1 MQLFR
6 KPKLTKKK
14 IIILTA
20 VIIFLTVFC
29 IFQNKYLTVSEYT
42 FTSPKVP
49 ASADGFRIV
58 QVSDLH
64 NAKFGRNNSRLI
76 NKIKDQSPD
85 IIVITGD
92 IADSNH
98 TNIDTAVS
106 FCEEAA
112 KIAPCYYITG
122 NHEMW
127 LDADEQK
134 KLFSG
139 ITDAGVTLLKDET
152 VTLDNGISLTGLDDE
167 SLYNGTLAK
176 LSADIDPDAL
186 HIVLAHEPQ
195 YLDEEYTLS
204 SPDLIITG
212 HAHGGQF
219 RLPFIGGI
227 IAPDQ
232 GFFPKYTS
240 GEYKSG
246 DTTMYVSRGLGNSVI
261 PLRIFNTPEINLLII
276 KANFQ
281 DKGIDK

>member
-1 MQLFR
+1 MQIFR

-14 IIILTA
+14 VIILTT
-20 VIIFLTVFC
+20 VLVFLTIFC
-29 IFQNKYLTVSEYT
+29 VFQNQYLTTDEYT
-42 FTSPKVP
+42 FTSAKVP
-49 ASADGFRIV
+49 TSADGFCIV

-76 NKIKDQSPD
+76 NKIKDSSPD

-92 IADSNH
+92 IVDSNH
-98 TNIDTAVS
+98 TNIKTATD

-127 LDADEQK
+127 LTEDESDT
-134 KLFSG
+134 LYSG
-139 ITDAGVTLLKDET
+139 MTSAGVTILDNT
-152 VTLDNGISLTGLDDE
+152 TTILDNGIYLTGLGDDHLYDG
-167 SLYNGTLAK
+167 SLAE
-176 LSADIDPDAL
+176 LSKDIPEDKL

-195 YLDEEYTLS
+195 YLEEEYTLS

-227 IAPDQ
+227 VAPDQ
-232 GFFPKYTS
+232 GFFPKYTA

-261 PLRIFNTPEINLLII
+261 PVRIFNTPEINVLKI
-276 KANFQ
+276 KSA
-281 DKGIDK
+281 K

>member
-14 IIILTA
+14 IIILSV
-20 VIIFLTVFC
+20 VIVLLTIFC
-29 IFQNKYLTVSEYT
+29 IFQNKYLTVDEYT
-42 FTSPKVP
+42 FTSAKVSK
-49 ASADGFRIV
+49 SADDFRIV

-64 NAKFGRNNSRLI
+64 NAKFGKNNSRLI
-76 NKIKDQSPD
+76 SKIKDQSPD

-92 IADSNH
+92 IVDSNH
-98 TNIDTAVS
+98 TNIDTATD
-106 FCEEAA
+106 FCKEAA

-127 LDADEQK
+127 LDKSETDT
-134 KLFSG
+134 LYSG
-139 ITDAGVTLLKDET
+139 MNSAGVTILDST
-152 VTLDNGISLTGLDDE
+152 TITLENGIYLTGLGDDH
-167 SLYNGTLAK
+167 LYDGTLAK
-176 LSADIDPDAL
+176 LSESVPDDAL

-195 YLDEEYTLS
+195 YLEEEYKLS

-212 HAHGGQF
+212 HAHGGQV

-232 GFFPKYTS
+232 GFFPKYTA

-261 PLRIFNTPEINLLII
+261 PLRLFNTPEINLLKI
-276 KANFQ
+276 KAN
-281 DKGIDK
+281 

>member
-14 IIILTA
+14 IIILSV
-20 VIIFLTVFC
+20 VIVLLTIFC
-29 IFQNKYLTVSEYT
+29 IFQNKYLTVDEYT
-42 FTSPKVP
+42 FTSAKVSK
-49 ASADGFRIV
+49 SADDFRIV

-64 NAKFGRNNSRLI
+64 NAKFGKNNSRLI
-76 NKIKDQSPD
+76 SKIKDQSPD

-92 IADSNH
+92 IVDSNH
-98 TNIDTAVS
+98 TNIDTATD
-106 FCEEAA
+106 FCKEAA

-127 LDADEQK
+127 LDKSETDT
-134 KLFSG
+134 LYSG
-139 ITDAGVTLLKDET
+139 MNSAGVTILDST
-152 VTLDNGISLTGLDDE
+152 TITLENGIYLTGLGDDH
-167 SLYNGTLAK
+167 LYDGTLAK
-176 LSADIDPDAL
+176 LSESVPDDAL

-195 YLDEEYTLS
+195 YLEEEYTLS

-212 HAHGGQF
+212 HAHGGQV

-227 IAPDQ
+227 VAPDQ
-232 GFFPKYTS
+232 GFFPKYTA

-261 PLRIFNTPEINLLII
+261 PLRLFNTPEINLLKI
-276 KANFQ
+276 KGN
-281 DKGIDK
+281 

>member
-14 IIILTA
+14 IIILSV
-20 VIIFLTVFC
+20 VIVLLTIFC
-29 IFQNKYLTVSEYT
+29 IFQNKYLTVDEYT
-42 FTSPKVP
+42 FTSAKVSK
-49 ASADGFRIV
+49 SADDFRIV

-76 NKIKDQSPD
+76 SKIKDQSPD

-92 IADSNH
+92 IVDSNH
-98 TNIDTAVS
+98 TNIDTATD
-106 FCEEAA
+106 FCKEAA

-127 LDADEQK
+127 LDKSETDT
-134 KLFSG
+134 LYSG
-139 ITDAGVTLLKDET
+139 MNSAGVTILDST
-152 VTLDNGISLTGLDDE
+152 TITLENGIYLTGLGDDH
-167 SLYNGTLAK
+167 LYDGTLAK
-176 LSADIDPDAL
+176 LSESVPDDAL

-195 YLDEEYTLS
+195 YLEEEYTLS
-204 SPDLIITG
+204 SPDMIITG
-212 HAHGGQF
+212 HAHGGQV

-227 IAPDQ
+227 VAPDQ
-232 GFFPKYTS
+232 GFFPKYTA

-261 PLRIFNTPEINLLII
+261 PLRIFNTPEINLLKI
-276 KANFQ
+276 KAN
-281 DKGIDK
+281 

>member
-14 IIILTA
+14 IIILSV
-20 VIIFLTVFC
+20 VIVLLTIFC
-29 IFQNKYLTVSEYT
+29 IFQNKYLTVDEYT
-42 FTSPKVP
+42 FTSAKVSK
-49 ASADGFRIV
+49 SADDFRIV

-76 NKIKDQSPD
+76 SKIKDQSPD

-92 IADSNH
+92 IVDSNH
-98 TNIDTAVS
+98 TNIDTATD
-106 FCEEAA
+106 FCKEAA

-127 LDADEQK
+127 LDKSETDT
-134 KLFSG
+134 LYSG
-139 ITDAGVTLLKDET
+139 MNSAGVTILDST
-152 VTLDNGISLTGLDDE
+152 TITLENGIYLTGLGDDH
-167 SLYNGTLAK
+167 LYDGTLAK
-176 LSADIDPDAL
+176 LSESVPDDAM

-195 YLDEEYTLS
+195 YLEEEYTLS

-212 HAHGGQF
+212 HAHGGQV

-227 IAPDQ
+227 VAPDQ
-232 GFFPKYTS
+232 GFFPKYTA
-240 GEYKSG
+240 GEYKSV

-261 PLRIFNTPEINLLII
+261 PLRIFNTPEINLLKI
-276 KANFQ
+276 KGN
-281 DKGIDK
+281 

>member
-14 IIILTA
+14 IIILSA
-20 VIIFLTVFC
+20 VIVLLTIFC
-29 IFQNKYLTVSEYT
+29 IFQNKYLTVDEYT
-42 FTSPKVP
+42 FTSAKVSK
-49 ASADGFRIV
+49 SADDFRIV

-64 NAKFGRNNSRLI
+64 NAKFGKNNSRLI
-76 NKIKDQSPD
+76 SKIKDQSPD

-92 IADSNH
+92 IVDSNH
-98 TNIDTAVS
+98 TNIDTATD
-106 FCEEAA
+106 FCKEAV

-127 LDADEQK
+127 LTEDESDTLYSGMTSADVTI
-134 KLFSG
+134 LDSTT
-139 ITDAGVTLLKDET
+139 ITLE
-152 VTLDNGISLTGLDDE
+152 NGIYLTGLGDDH
-167 SLYNGTLAK
+167 LYDGTLAK
-176 LSADIDPDAL
+176 LSESVPDDAL

-195 YLDEEYTLS
+195 YLEEEYTLS

-212 HAHGGQF
+212 HAHGGQV

-227 IAPDQ
+227 VAPDQ
-232 GFFPKYTS
+232 GFFPKYTA

-261 PLRIFNTPEINLLII
+261 PLRLFNTPEINLLKI
-276 KANFQ
+276 KAN
-281 DKGIDK
+281 

>member
-14 IIILTA
+14 IIILSV
-20 VIIFLTVFC
+20 VIVLLTIFC
-29 IFQNKYLTVSEYT
+29 IFQNKYLTVDEYT
-42 FTSPKVP
+42 FTSAKVSK
-49 ASADGFRIV
+49 SADDFRIV

-64 NAKFGRNNSRLI
+64 NAKFGKNNSRLI
-76 NKIKDQSPD
+76 SKIKDQSPD

-92 IADSNH
+92 IVDSNH
-98 TNIDTAVS
+98 TNIDTATD
-106 FCEEAA
+106 FCKEAA

-127 LDADEQK
+127 LDKSETDT
-134 KLFSG
+134 LYSG
-139 ITDAGVTLLKDET
+139 MNSAGVTILDST
-152 VTLDNGISLTGLDDE
+152 TITLENGIYLTGLGDDH
-167 SLYNGTLAK
+167 LYDGTLAK
-176 LSADIDPDAL
+176 LSESVPDDAL

-195 YLDEEYTLS
+195 YLEEEYTLS

-227 IAPDQ
+227 VAPDQ
-232 GFFPKYTS
+232 GFFPKYTA

-261 PLRIFNTPEINLLII
+261 PLRIFNTPEINLLKI
-276 KANFQ
+276 KGN
-281 DKGIDK
+281 

>member
-1 MQLFR
+1 MQIFR

-14 IIILTA
+14 VIILTA
-20 VIIFLTVFC
+20 IIVFLTVFC
-29 IFQNKYLTVSEYT
+29 IFQNQYLTTDEYT

-49 ASADGFRIV
+49 KSADGFCIV
-58 QVSDLH
+58 QISDLH

-76 NKIKDQSPD
+76 NKIKDSSPD

-92 IADSNH
+92 IVDSNH
-98 TNIDTAVS
+98 TNIKTATD

-127 LDADEQK
+127 LTEDESDT
-134 KLFSG
+134 LYSG
-139 ITDAGVTLLKDET
+139 MTSAGVTILDST
-152 VTLDNGISLTGLDDE
+152 TTTLENGIYLTGLGDDH
-167 SLYNGTLAK
+167 LYDGTLAK
-176 LSADIDPDAL
+176 LSDSVPDDAL

-195 YLDEEYTLS
+195 YLEEEYTLS

-212 HAHGGQF
+212 HAHGGQV

-227 IAPDQ
+227 VAPDQ
-232 GFFPKYTS
+232 GFFPKYTA

-261 PLRIFNTPEINLLII
+261 PLRLFNTPELNLLKI
-276 KANFQ
+276 KADQ
-281 DKGIDK
+281 

>member
-14 IIILTA
+14 IIILSA
-20 VIIFLTVFC
+20 VIVLLTIFC
-29 IFQNKYLTVSEYT
+29 IFQNKYLTVTEYT
-42 FTSPKVP
+42 FTSPKVTT
-49 ASADGFRIV
+49 ASDGFTIM
-58 QVSDLH
+58 QISDLH
-64 NAKFGRNNSRLI
+64 NAEFGRNNSRLI
-76 NKIKDQSPD
+76 SKIKENSPD

-92 IADSNH
+92 IVDSNH
-98 TNIDTAVS
+98 TNIDTAIEL
-106 FCEEAA
+106 CNQAT

-127 LDADEQK
+127 LDATESE
-134 KLFSG
+134 KLYSG
-139 ITDAGVTLLKDET
+139 INSAGVTI
-152 VTLDNGISLTGLDDE
+152 LDNTTVILDNDIYLTGLGDDH
-167 SLYNGTLAK
+167 LYNGTLAE
-176 LSADIDPDAL
+176 LSKTVPENAL

-195 YLDEEYTLS
+195 YLEEEYTLS

-227 IAPDQ
+227 VAPDQ

-261 PLRIFNTPEINLLII
+261 PLRLFNTPELNLLKI
-276 KANFQ
+276 KT
-281 DKGIDK
+281 K

>member
-14 IIILTA
+14 IIILSA
-20 VIIFLTVFC
+20 IIVLLTIFC
-29 IFQNKYLTVSEYT
+29 IFQNKYLTVTEYT
-42 FTSPKVP
+42 FTSSKTPQT
-49 ASADGFRIV
+49 ADGFTIM
-58 QVSDLH
+58 QISDLH
-64 NAKFGRNNSRLI
+64 NAKFGKNNSRLI
-76 NKIKDQSPD
+76 SKIKKNAPD

-92 IADSNH
+92 IVDSNH
-98 TNIDTAVS
+98 TNIDTAIDL
-106 FCEEAA
+106 CNQAA

-122 NHEMW
+122 NHEIW
-127 LDADEQK
+127 LDDTESE
-134 KLFSG
+134 KLYSG
-139 ITDAGVTLLKDET
+139 IRSAGVTILDNTT
-152 VTLDNGISLTGLDDE
+152 VILDNGIYLTGLGDDH
-167 SLYNGTLAK
+167 LYNGTLAE
-176 LSADIDPDAL
+176 LSKSVPENAL

-227 IAPDQ
+227 VAPDQ

-261 PLRIFNTPEINLLII
+261 PLRLFNTPELNLLKI
-276 KANFQ
+276 KAE
-281 DKGIDK
+281 

>member
-14 IIILTA
+14 IIILSV
-20 VIIFLTVFC
+20 VIVLLTIFC
-29 IFQNKYLTVSEYT
+29 IFQNKYLTVDEYT
-42 FTSPKVP
+42 FTSAKVSK
-49 ASADGFRIV
+49 SAYDFRIV

-64 NAKFGRNNSRLI
+64 NAKFGKNNSRLI
-76 NKIKDQSPD
+76 SKIKDQSPD

-92 IADSNH
+92 IVDSNH
-98 TNIDTAVS
+98 TNIDTATD
-106 FCEEAA
+106 FCKEAI

-127 LDADEQK
+127 LDKSETDT
-134 KLFSG
+134 LYSG
-139 ITDAGVTLLKDET
+139 MNSAGVTILDST
-152 VTLDNGISLTGLDDE
+152 TITLENGIYLTGLGDDH
-167 SLYNGTLAK
+167 LYDGTLAK
-176 LSADIDPDAL
+176 LSESVPDDAL

-195 YLDEEYTLS
+195 YLEEEYTLS

-212 HAHGGQF
+212 HAHGGQV

-227 IAPDQ
+227 VAPDQ
-232 GFFPKYTS
+232 GFFPKYTA

-261 PLRIFNTPEINLLII
+261 PLRLFNTPEINLLKI
-276 KANFQ
+276 KAN
-281 DKGIDK
+281 

>member
-1 MQLFR
+1 MKLFR
-6 KPKLTKKK
+6 KPELSKKK
-14 IIILTA
+14 IIIITA
-20 VIIFLTVFC
+20 VFVFLTIFC
-29 IFQNKYLTVSEYT
+29 IFQNKYLAVDEYT
-42 FTSPKVP
+42 FTSEKVP
-49 ASADGFRIV
+49 PSADGFRIV
-58 QVSDLH
+58 QISDLH

-76 NKIKDQSPD
+76 NKIKESSPD

-98 TNIDTAVS
+98 TNIKTATD
-106 FCEEAA
+106 FCKEAA

-127 LDADEQK
+127 LSDDETET
-134 KLFSG
+134 LYNG
-139 ITDAGVTLLKDET
+139 IKDAGVTI
-152 VTLDNGISLTGLDDE
+152 LDSTTTILENGIYLTGLGDDH
-167 SLYNGTLAK
+167 LYDGTLAE
-176 LSADIDPDAL
+176 LSENIPEGAL

-195 YLDEEYTLS
+195 YLEEEYILS

-212 HAHGGQF
+212 HAHGGQI

-261 PLRIFNTPEINLLII
+261 PVRIFNTPEINLLKI
-276 KANFQ
+276 KTA
-281 DKGIDK
+281 K

>member
-14 IIILTA
+14 IIILSA
-20 VIIFLTVFC
+20 VIVLLTIFC
-29 IFQNKYLTVSEYT
+29 IFQNKYLTVDEYT
-42 FTSPKVP
+42 FTSAKVSK
-49 ASADGFRIV
+49 SADDFRIV

-76 NKIKDQSPD
+76 SKIKDQSPD

-92 IADSNH
+92 IVDSNH
-98 TNIDTAVS
+98 TNIDTATD
-106 FCEEAA
+106 FCKEAV

-127 LDADEQK
+127 LDKSETDT
-134 KLFSG
+134 LYSG
-139 ITDAGVTLLKDET
+139 MNSAGVTILDST
-152 VTLDNGISLTGLDDE
+152 TITLENGIYLTGLVDDH
-167 SLYNGTLAK
+167 LYDGTLAK
-176 LSADIDPDAL
+176 LSGSVPDDAL

-195 YLDEEYTLS
+195 YLEEEYTLS

-212 HAHGGQF
+212 HAHGGQV

-227 IAPDQ
+227 VAPDQ
-232 GFFPKYTS
+232 GFFPKYTA

-261 PLRIFNTPEINLLII
+261 PLRLFNTPEINLLKI
-276 KANFQ
+276 KAN
-281 DKGIDK
+281 

>member
-14 IIILTA
+14 IIILSA
-20 VIIFLTVFC
+20 VIVLLTIFC
-29 IFQNKYLTVSEYT
+29 IFQNKYLTVDEYT
-42 FTSPKVP
+42 FTSAKVSK
-49 ASADGFRIV
+49 SADDFRIV

-64 NAKFGRNNSRLI
+64 NAKFGKNNSRLI
-76 NKIKDQSPD
+76 SKIKDQSPD

-92 IADSNH
+92 IVDSNH
-98 TNIDTAVS
+98 TNIDTATD
-106 FCEEAA
+106 FCKEAA

-127 LDADEQK
+127 LDKSETDT
-134 KLFSG
+134 LYSG
-139 ITDAGVTLLKDET
+139 MNSAGVTILDST
-152 VTLDNGISLTGLDDE
+152 TITLENGIYLTGLGDDH
-167 SLYNGTLAK
+167 LYDGTLAK
-176 LSADIDPDAL
+176 LSDSVPDDAL

-195 YLDEEYTLS
+195 YLEEEYTLS

-212 HAHGGQF
+212 HAHGGQI

-227 IAPDQ
+227 VAPDQ
-232 GFFPKYTS
+232 GFFPKYTA

-261 PLRIFNTPEINLLII
+261 PLRLFNTPEINLLKI
-276 KANFQ
+276 KAN
-281 DKGIDK
+281 

>member
-14 IIILTA
+14 IIILSV
-20 VIIFLTVFC
+20 VIVLLTIFC
-29 IFQNKYLTVSEYT
+29 IFQNNYLTVDEYT
-42 FTSPKVP
+42 FTSAKVSK
-49 ASADGFRIV
+49 SADDFRIV

-64 NAKFGRNNSRLI
+64 NAKFGKNNSRLI
-76 NKIKDQSPD
+76 SKIKDQSPD

-92 IADSNH
+92 IVDSNL
-98 TNIDTAVS
+98 TNIDTATD
-106 FCEEAA
+106 FCKEAA

-127 LDADEQK
+127 LDKSETDTLYTGMTSAGLTILD
-134 KLFSG
+134 STT
-139 ITDAGVTLLKDET
+139 ITLE
-152 VTLDNGISLTGLDDE
+152 NGIYLTGLGDDH
-167 SLYNGTLAK
+167 LYDGTLAK
-176 LSADIDPDAL
+176 LSDSVPDDAL

-195 YLDEEYTLS
+195 YLEEEYTLS

-212 HAHGGQF
+212 HAHGGQI

-227 IAPDQ
+227 VAPDQ
-232 GFFPKYTS
+232 GFFPKYTA

-261 PLRIFNTPEINLLII
+261 PLRIFNTPEINLLKI
-276 KANFQ
+276 KAN
-281 DKGIDK
+281 